1 MIIRGGENI
10 ASGEVEAVLESHP
23 KIEEAAVIGVEDVE
37 WGEEVKAIVVLKQGE
52 TATAEEIIAYAKERI
67 ASFKAPKY
75 VSFVDELPR
84 SYVGKILKNELRKRY
99 GEPVSA

>member
-1 MIIRGGENI
+1 
-10 ASGEVEAVLESHP
+10 
-23 KIEEAAVIGVEDVE
+23 
-37 WGEEVKAIVVLKQGE
+37 
-52 TATAEEIIAYAKERI
+52 
-67 ASFKAPKY
+67 